1 MLALASTSLGNG
13 VSALVYAAITVGVFL
28 ALKWMK
34 KLPPDK
40 ARLRRVQLLVFVLGI
55 VLILT
60 LTLALE
66 SLARIWDPQYVY
78 DGS

>member
-1 MLALASTSLGNG
+1 MLALANTSLGNG
-13 VSALVYAAITVGVFL
+13 VSALVYAAITAGLFL
-28 ALKWMK
+28 ALNRMK
-34 KLPPDK
+34 KLPVDRAK
-40 ARLRRVQLLVFVLGI
+40 LRRMQLLVFVLGI